1 MEEEKNELNQ
11 ETPAQNQEERLE
23 TAGREE
29 VQELQTKLA
38 TTKHDPLRVIEAAL
52 FLSNKPLTLADLA
65 MTANNIRVNEAK
77 RLVEQLKKEYDEHQ
91 SAVEIAFAPNGEI
104 ALQVRSQFLAPV
116 ARLSK
121 QVEMTRKSSK
131 MLGLI
136 AKRGQMLQSELK
148 KYFRGEIYA
157 YVHELKELDYIT
169 AEKHGN
175 TRLLK
180 PTKKFHDTF
189 QISATT

>member
-1 MEEEKNELNQ
+1 MEEEKTELD
-11 ETPAQNQEERLE
+11 EEPTEAAQPEA
-23 TAGREE
+23 TKEE

-38 TTKHDPLRVIEAAL
+38 TAKHDPLRVIEAAL
-52 FLSNKPLTLADLA
+52 FLSNKPLALADLA

-77 RLVEQLKKEYDEHQ
+77 RLAEQLKKEYDERQ
-91 SAVEIAFAPNGEI
+91 SAVEIAFAANGEVT
-104 ALQVRSQFLAPV
+104 LHVRPQFLAPV

-121 QVEMTRKSSK
+121 QIEMTRKASR

-136 AKRGQMLQSELK
+136 AKKGQVLQSELK

-157 YVHELKELDYIT
+157 YVHELKELDYLT

-180 PTKKFHDTF
+180 PTKKFHETF
-189 QISATT
+189 QISATSD

>member
-1 MEEEKNELNQ
+1 MEEEKTEL
-11 ETPAQNQEERLE
+11 TEEPQPKAAE
-23 TAGREE
+23 SE
-29 VQELQTKLA
+29 VTELQTKLA

-52 FLSNKPLTLADLA
+52 FLSNKPLALVDLA
-65 MTANNIRVNEAK
+65 ITANNIRVNEAK
-77 RLVEQLKKEYDEHQ
+77 RLVEQLKKEYDERQ
-91 SAVEIAFAPNGEI
+91 SAVEIALAPNGEI
-104 ALQVRSQFLAPV
+104 ALQVRPQFLAPV

-136 AKRGQMLQSELK
+136 AKKGQMLQSELK

-169 AEKHGN
+169 SEKHGN

-180 PTKKFHDTF
+180 PTKKFHETF
-189 QISATT
+189 QMSATSE

>member
-1 MEEEKNELNQ
+1 MEEEKTELTEEPIQ
-11 ETPAQNQEERLE
+11 TKAQPEAAASED
-23 TAGREE
+23 

-52 FLSNKPLTLADLA
+52 FLSNKPLVLADLA

-77 RLVEQLKKEYDEHQ
+77 RLVEQLKKEYDDRQ
-91 SAVEIAFAPNGEI
+91 SAVEIALAANGEVT
-104 ALQVRSQFLAPV
+104 LQVRPQFLAPV

-136 AKRGQMLQSELK
+136 AKKGQMLQSELK

-180 PTKKFHDTF
+180 PTKKFHETF
-189 QISATT
+189 QISATSE